1 MSCEALRL
9 LGLARKASRVSAGE
23 DLCREAVAGHKA
35 RLLLLSSDAGE
46 SVQRR
51 AVRLSSPKLPLI
63 TLEQGK
69 EELGQA
75 LGRSSC
81 ALCAVTDLGFAV
93 RIAALLAQDREEL
106 SPAAQELQRRQDKI
120 LRRKKEKPR
129 RK

>member
-9 LGLARKASRVSAGE
+9 LGLALRASRVCAGE

-35 RLLLLSSDAGE
+35 RLLLLAGDAGE
-46 SVQRR
+46 SVRRR
-51 AVRLSSPKLPLI
+51 AEHLSGPKLPLI

-69 EELGQA
+69 EELGAA
-75 LGRSSC
+75 LGRTSC
-81 ALCAVTDLGFAV
+81 ALCAVTDLGFAC
-93 RIAALLAQDREEL
+93 RIADLLAREREEL
-106 SPAAQELQRRQDKI
+106 APAAEELRQRQEKL